1 MPKLQSGCAA
11 GEQRNSLVLLQVLFT
26 EDAERDLDDLYE
38 YIARH
43 DSPQNAD
50 RVLDRLL
57 EATQELATLP
67 ERGSQPKE
75 LRAIGVQEYRQVF
88 FKPYRVIYRVL
99 DNQVVVYLIADGKR
113 DMQSLLSR
121 RLLSG

>member
-1 MPKLQSGCAA
+1 MP
-11 GEQRNSLVLLQVLFT
+11 LQVLLT
-26 EDAERDLDDLYE
+26 EDAERDLNDLYD

-43 DSPQNAD
+43 DSPQSAD
-50 RVLDRLL
+50 RVLERLL
-57 EATQELATLP
+57 EATQELATFP

-75 LRAIGVQEYRQVF
+75 LRAIGIQEYRQVF

-99 DNQVVVYLIADGKR
+99 DNQVVVYLIADGRR

-121 RLLSG
+121 RLLGT